1 MKADYG
7 ELQEASAL
15 NAGPT
20 KTQLEGEIASLT
32 KWNKTLTNELG
43 LAEAQLHL
51 INKSYQKEIE
61 DLKRQLLALSNKN
74 TSLTD
79 KVNNL
84 QAQLSIYEDQE
95 Q

>member
-15 NAGPT
+15 NASQT
-20 KTQLEGEIASLT
+20 KTQLEGKIANLT
-32 KWNKTLTNELG
+32 KENNNLTNELD
-43 LAEAQLHL
+43 LAEEQLHL
-51 INKSYQKEIE
+51 VNKSHQKEIG